1 MITIDGKL
9 VHNFPYFN
17 PKSYNDATFSTGDDV
32 DPPSDASYKNLVWEN
47 LPVPDILFQREI
59 PTIVSLEYKIKG
71 WSLVK
76 VHRTGLVRSLLQMVT

>member
-47 LPVPDILFQREI
+47 LPVPDFFFNFYT
-59 PTIVSLEYKIKG
+59 PAIVSLETEIIIQLQRIYD
-71 WSLVK
+71 
-76 VHRTGLVRSLLQMVT
+76 LLK